1 MRCQEHSAQ
10 HIRKSES
17 DSGRLNF
24 KVYLLF
30 LACHL
35 PIASVILVGQM
46 NKMRDHFLIYTLRRC
61 YIWVHPFFLWF
72 TAGSLDT
79 SDSLSRTFCATR
91 SQVRIRFKNVKF
103 NYLDSAFEKWHDLS
117 SLYTHRAGSYNG
129 FPVLYLNDRPKH
141 LFVSRF
147 IRSWWPYSSFITNK
161 NVKRT
166 VTFAIRFVCIIN
178 CSFIWVTKNWQKL
191 KL

>member
-24 KVYLLF
+24 KIYLLF

-46 NKMRDHFLIYTLRRC
+46 NKMRDHFLIYTLRHCCIWVHPCPSDLLLEVQTHPMCCQEHSAQHIRKSESDSGTLNFKSICCFWPATSQSLLWSWSDRWLRRENISEFSVRRC

-79 SDSLSRTFCATR
+79 SDALSRTFCATY
-91 SQVRIRFKNVKF
+91 SQDRIRFKNVKF
-103 NYLDSAFEKWHDLS
+103 D
-117 SLYTHRAGSYNG
+117 
-129 FPVLYLNDRPKH
+129 
-141 LFVSRF
+141 
-147 IRSWWPYSSFITNK
+147 
-161 NVKRT
+161 
-166 VTFAIRFVCIIN
+166 
-178 CSFIWVTKNWQKL
+178 
-191 KL
+191 